1 MHVQF
6 GADSYIKFNLHP
18 RKIIYPYMLHFN
30 ICYFDRVNRMYIPE
44 IQIQSVLL
52 FLDHVSNSIT

>member
-1 MHVQF
+1 
-6 GADSYIKFNLHP
+6 
-18 RKIIYPYMLHFN
+18 MLHFD